1 MYQNWLKTHY
11 LILQIIG
18 RKLPEIEKSL
28 KLVQFLK
35 QKKEEDEEPVC
46 TRYNLSDMVY
56 ANAEL
61 DCSAGIVNL
70 WLGANVMLEYTY
82 DEAIELL
89 SSKLEMAKIEHVN
102 IVEDLA
108 FTRDQIITAEVNMSR
123 VYNWD
128 VRVKRGNVARET
140 ANSIKS

>member
-1 MYQNWLKTHY
+1 
-11 LILQIIG
+11 
-18 RKLPEIEKSL
+18 
-28 KLVQFLK
+28 
-35 QKKEEDEEPVC
+35 
-46 TRYNLSDMVY
+46 
-56 ANAEL
+56 
-61 DCSAGIVNL
+61 
-70 WLGANVMLEYTY
+70 MLEYTY

>member
-1 MYQNWLKTHY
+1 MDD
-11 LILQIIG
+11 
-18 RKLPEIEKSL
+18 
-28 KLVQFLK
+28 
-35 QKKEEDEEPVC
+35 DENVT

-61 DCSAGIVNL
+61 DTSQGTINL

-82 DEAIELL
+82 DEACDLL
-89 SSKLEMAKIEHVN
+89 SSKLKKAKEEQEFIS
-102 IVEDLA
+102 EDLS

-128 VRVKRGNVARET
+128 VRKKRGI
-140 ANSIKS
+140 ANA